1 MSESEFIS
9 SLENLGLSISDEQI
23 NKFRVYASELLSYN
37 EHNNLTAIRNI
48 EEVYLKHF
56 YDCITLIKAIDLT
69 KNLKIVDVGT
79 GAGFPGI
86 VLKIMFPDIKLT
98 LLDSNNK
105 KTTFLKY
112 VLGKLKLDATVIN
125 DRAEKY
131 YLSGER
137 FDVVVSRAVADMS
150 ILSELAIP
158 FCKVGGYFIAM
169 KGKNTEEIDNALYA
183 IELLGGKISE
193 KEEFSLLNDA
203 GERTLVKVEKVSDT
217 PNGYPRV
224 YDKIHKYPIAKN
236 KKIK

>member
-1 MSESEFIS
+1 MDINTFIKELESLNIYPTQKQLDQ
-9 SLENLGLSISDEQI
+9 LETYYKLIIDW
-23 NKFRVYASELLSYN
+23 NKKI
-37 EHNNLTAIRNI
+37 NLTRIT
-48 EEVYLKHF
+48 EKEDVYLKHF
-56 YDCITLIKAIDLT
+56 YDSLT
-69 KNLKIVDVGT
+69 IYKVYRFSNESVLDIGT

-105 KTTFLKY
+105 NTTFLTY
-112 VLGKLKLDATVIN
+112 VLAKLKLDATVIN

-131 YLSGER
+131 YLSGEK

-150 ILSELAIP
+150 ILSEIAIP

-169 KGKNTEEIDNALYA
+169 KGKNTGEIDNANYA
-183 IELLGGKISE
+183 IEFLGGKINE

-224 YDKIHKYPIAKN
+224 YDKIRKYPIAKN

>member
-37 EHNNLTAIRNI
+37 EHTNLTAIRNI

-56 YDCITLIKAIDLT
+56 YDSLT
-69 KNLKIVDVGT
+69 IYKVYMFSNESVLDIGT

-112 VLGKLKLDATVIN
+112 ILGK
-125 DRAEKY
+125 
-131 YLSGER
+131 
-137 FDVVVSRAVADMS
+137 
-150 ILSELAIP
+150 
-158 FCKVGGYFIAM
+158 
-169 KGKNTEEIDNALYA
+169 
-183 IELLGGKISE
+183 
-193 KEEFSLLNDA
+193 
-203 GERTLVKVEKVSDT
+203 
-217 PNGYPRV
+217 
-224 YDKIHKYPIAKN
+224 
-236 KKIK
+236 

>member
-1 MSESEFIS
+1 MSESEFIC
-9 SLENLGLSISDEQI
+9 SLKELGLSVTDEQI

-37 EHNNLTAIRNI
+37 EHTNLTAIRNI
-48 EEVYLKHF
+48 DEVYLKHF
-56 YDCITLIKAIDLT
+56 YDSLT
-69 KNLKIVDVGT
+69 VYKVYKFTDESVLDIGT

-86 VLKIMFPDIKLT
+86 VLKIMFPNIKLT

-112 VLGKLKLDATVIN
+112 VLGKLGMEANVIN

-137 FDVVVSRAVADMS
+137 FDVVISRAVADMS

-158 FCKVGGYFIAM
+158 FCKVGGIFIAM
-169 KGKNTEEIDNALYA
+169 KGKSSEEIINSEYA
-183 IELLGGKISE
+183 IEFLGGEICE
-193 KEEFSLLNDA
+193 KEEFSLPKNA
-203 GERTLVKVEKVSDT
+203 GERTLVKIDKVSDT

-224 YDKIHKYPIAKN
+224 YDKIRKSPIAKN

>member
-1 MSESEFIS
+1 MLDI
-9 SLENLGLSISDEQI
+9 
-23 NKFRVYASELLSYN
+23 
-37 EHNNLTAIRNI
+37 
-48 EEVYLKHF
+48 
-56 YDCITLIKAIDLT
+56 
-69 KNLKIVDVGT
+69 GT

-112 VLGKLKLDATVIN
+112 VLGKLGIEANVIN

-131 YLSGER
+131 YLSSER

-158 FCKVGGYFIAM
+158 FCRVGGYFIAM
-169 KGKNTEEIDNALYA
+169 KGKNTEEIDNANYA
-183 IELLGGKISE
+183 IEFLGGKISD
-193 KEEFSLLNDA
+193 KKEFSLPNNV
-203 GERTLVKVEKVSDT
+203 GERTLVKVEKINDT

-224 YDKIHKYPIAKN
+224 YDKIRKSPIAKN

>member
-37 EHNNLTAIRNI
+37 EHTNLTAIRNI

-56 YDCITLIKAIDLT
+56 YDSLT
-69 KNLKIVDVGT
+69 IYKVYRFSNESVLDIGT

-86 VLKIMFPDIKLT
+86 VLKIMFPDIKLA
-98 LLDSNNK
+98 LWDSKKK

-112 VLGKLKLDATVIN
+112 VVGKLKLDATVIN

-158 FCKVGGYFIAM
+158 FCEVGGYFIAM
-169 KGKNTEEIDNALYA
+169 KGKNTEQIDNALYA

>member
-1 MSESEFIS
+1 MNKNEFV
-9 SLENLGLSISDEQI
+9 LALKNLGIDITEEKL
-23 NKFRVYASELLSYN
+23 NKLDKYYDLLIEWN
-37 EHNNLTAIRNI
+37 NKINLTRITDK

-56 YDCITLIKAIDLT
+56 YDSLT
-69 KNLKIVDVGT
+69 IYKVYRFSNESVLDIGT

-169 KGKNTEEIDNALYA
+169 KGKNTEEIDNANYA
-183 IELLGGKISE
+183 IEFLGGKINE

-224 YDKIHKYPIAKN
+224 YDKIRKYSIAKN

>member
-9 SLENLGLSISDEQI
+9 SLENLGLSISDEEI
-23 NKFRVYASELLSYN
+23 NKLRVYASEILTYN
-37 EHNNLTAIRNI
+37 EHTNLTAIRNI

-56 YDCITLIKAIDLT
+56 YDSLT
-69 KNLKIVDVGT
+69 IYKVYRFSNESVLDIGT

-86 VLKIMFPDIKLT
+86 VLKIMFPEIKLT

-105 KTTFLKY
+105 KTTSLKY
-112 VLGKLKLDATVIN
+112 ILGKLKLDATVIN

-169 KGKNTEEIDNALYA
+169 KGKNTEEIDNANYA
-183 IELLGGKISE
+183 IEFLGGKINE

-203 GERTLVKVEKVSDT
+203 GERTLVKVEKVSTT
-217 PNGYPRV
+217 PNRYPRV

>member
-1 MSESEFIS
+1 MNKNEFV
-9 SLENLGLSISDEQI
+9 LALKDLGIDITEEKL
-23 NKFRVYASELLSYN
+23 NKLDKYYDLLIEWN
-37 EHNNLTAIRNI
+37 NKINLTRITDKD
-48 EEVYLKHF
+48 EVYLKHF
-56 YDCITLIKAIDLT
+56 YDSLT
-69 KNLKIVDVGT
+69 IYKVYRFSNESVLDIGT

-137 FDVVVSRAVADMS
+137 VDVVVSRAVADMS

-169 KGKNTEEIDNALYA
+169 KGKNTEEIDNANYT
-183 IELLGGKISE
+183 IEFLGGKIND
-193 KEEFSLLNDA
+193 KKEFSLPNNVGD
-203 GERTLVKVEKVSDT
+203 RILVKVDKVSAT
-217 PNGYPRV
+217 PHGYPRV
-224 YDKIHKYPIAKN
+224 YDKIRKSPIAKIR
-236 KKIK
+236 KIK

>member
-23 NKFRVYASELLSYN
+23 NKFRVYARELLSYN
-37 EHNNLTAIRNI
+37 EHTNLTAIRNI
-48 EEVYLKHF
+48 DEVYLKHF
-56 YDCITLIKAIDLT
+56 YDSLT
-69 KNLKIVDVGT
+69 IYKVYRFSNESVLDIGT

-169 KGKNTEEIDNALYA
+169 KGSKFKEEIYEGRTAVG
-183 IELLGGKISE
+183 ILGGEIISAEEVKLPGLDDGRAIIRIRKI
-193 KEEFSLLNDA
+193 KK
-203 GERTLVKVEKVSDT
+203 TPVK
-217 PNGYPRV
+217 YPR
-224 YDKIHKYPIAKN
+224 KAGLPEKQPL
-236 KKIK
+236 

>member
-1 MSESEFIS
+1 MSESEFII

-37 EHNNLTAIRNI
+37 EHTNLTAIRNI
-48 EEVYLKHF
+48 DEVYLKHF
-56 YDCITLIKAIDLT
+56 YDSLT
-69 KNLKIVDVGT
+69 IYKVYRFSNESVLDIGT

-105 KTTFLKY
+105 KTIFLKY

-158 FCKVGGYFIAM
+158 FC
-169 KGKNTEEIDNALYA
+169 
-183 IELLGGKISE
+183 
-193 KEEFSLLNDA
+193 
-203 GERTLVKVEKVSDT
+203 R
-217 PNGYPRV
+217 R
-224 YDKIHKYPIAKN
+224 KN
-236 KKIK
+236 K

>member
-37 EHNNLTAIRNI
+37 EHTNLTAIRNV

-56 YDCITLIKAIDLT
+56 YDSLT
-69 KNLKIVDVGT
+69 IYKVYRFSNESVLDIGT

-112 VLGKLKLDATVIN
+112 VLGKLNLDATVIN

-169 KGKNTEEIDNALYA
+169 KGKNIEEINNAFYA
-183 IELLGGKISE
+183 IEFLGGKINE
-193 KEEFSLLNDA
+193 KEEFSLPNNVGD
-203 GERTLVKVEKVSDT
+203 RILVKVDKVSAT
-217 PNGYPRV
+217 PHGYPRV
-224 YDKIHKYPIAKN
+224 YDKIRKSPIAKIR
-236 KKIK
+236 KIK

>member
-1 MSESEFIS
+1 
-9 SLENLGLSISDEQI
+9 
-23 NKFRVYASELLSYN
+23 
-37 EHNNLTAIRNI
+37 
-48 EEVYLKHF
+48 
-56 YDCITLIKAIDLT
+56 
-69 KNLKIVDVGT
+69 
-79 GAGFPGI
+79 
-86 VLKIMFPDIKLT
+86 MFPDIKLT

-112 VLGKLKLDATVIN
+112 VLGKLNLDATVIN

-169 KGKNTEEIDNALYA
+169 KGKNTEEINNAFYA
-183 IELLGGKISE
+183 IEFLGGKINE

-224 YDKIHKYPIAKN
+224 YDKIRKYPIAKN

>member
-9 SLENLGLSISDEQI
+9 SLEKLGLSINEEQI

-37 EHNNLTAIRNI
+37 EHTNLTAIRNI
-48 EEVYLKHF
+48 DEVYLKHF
-56 YDCITLIKAIDLT
+56 YDSLT
-69 KNLKIVDVGT
+69 IYKVYRFSNESVLDIGT

-112 VLGKLKLDATVIN
+112 VLGKLGIEANVIN

-131 YLSGER
+131 YLSSER

-158 FCKVGGYFIAM
+158 FCRVGGYFIAM
-169 KGKNTEEIDNALYA
+169 KGKNTEEIDNANYA
-183 IELLGGKISE
+183 IEFLGGKISD
-193 KEEFSLLNDA
+193 KKEFSLPNNV
-203 GERTLVKVEKVSDT
+203 GERTLVKVEKINDT

-224 YDKIHKYPIAKN
+224 YDKIRKSPIAKN

>member
-9 SLENLGLSISDEQI
+9 SLDSLGLSITDEQI

-37 EHNNLTAIRNI
+37 EHTNLTAIRNI
-48 EEVYLKHF
+48 DEVYLKHF
-56 YDCITLIKAIDLT
+56 YDSLT
-69 KNLKIVDVGT
+69 VYKVYSFSNESVLDIGT
-79 GAGFPGI
+79 GAGFPGV

-112 VLGKLKLDATVIN
+112 VLGKLGIEANVIN
-125 DRAEKY
+125 DRAENY
-131 YLSGER
+131 YLSGDR

-150 ILSELAIP
+150 ILSELTIP
-158 FCKVGGYFIAM
+158 FCKVGGTFIAM
-169 KGKNTEEIDNALYA
+169 KGKSTEEIDNANYA
-183 IELLGGKISE
+183 IEFLGGKISE
-193 KEEFSLLNDA
+193 EEEFSLPKDA

-224 YDKIHKYPIAKN
+224 YDKIRKSPIAKTR
-236 KKIK
+236 KIK

>member
-9 SLENLGLSISDEQI
+9 SLENLGLSISDEEI

-37 EHNNLTAIRNI
+37 EHTNLTAIRNI
-48 EEVYLKHF
+48 DEVYLKHF
-56 YDCITLIKAIDLT
+56 YDSLT
-69 KNLKIVDVGT
+69 IYKVYRFSNESVLDIGT
-79 GAGFPGI
+79 GFPGI
-86 VLKIMFPDIKLT
+86 VLKIVFPDIKLT

-183 IELLGGKISE
+183 IEFLGGKISE

-203 GERTLVKVEKVSDT
+203 GERTLVKVEKVGDT

-224 YDKIHKYPIAKN
+224 YDKIRKYPIAKIR
-236 KKIK
+236 KIK